1 MKNLLELEYGEK
13 LKVNDIVREAHD
25 ERDIVYTVYKVNIK
39 TVSAYSQNMERRIFP
54 DTYKE
59 GFKGHLCKHQAKV
72 FRYQKNEGDG

>member
-1 MKNLLELEYGEK
+1 MRNLIELGYGEK
-13 LKVNDIVREAHD
+13 LKINDIIKEAHD
-25 ERDIVYTVYKVNIK
+25 ERNIVYTVYQVNIK

-72 FRYQKNEGDG
+72 FRYQKTKKNG